1 MSSLGG
7 VRGQVTSKSVELEL
21 CLANRVTGSTEA
33 QLEPVSSREDVTNS
47 PINEGCYEETE

>member
-7 VRGQVTSKSVELEL
+7 LGGQVTSKSVELEL